1 MIHDDGVL
9 LWIDDQLI
17 INQWYDQPAY
27 LEFTHGP
34 TVTNVHSEL
43 VSLSAGPHRL
53 KVEYYEHGKNA
64 VLKMGWHLSN
74 SGPTG
79 FVPSPPSTLQS
90 DQIHVVR
97 PGEWLYKIARQ
108 YQVSASDIM
117 KANDLASGKLVP
129 GQQLVIPSAA
139 SSPEPVATS
148 SAGSTTAPSAST
160 TDGCRGTYI
169 VRPGDNLFRVSLKFD
184 SSLSNLAAQNGI
196 SAPYTLHVGQALCL
210 P

>member
-1 MIHDDGVL
+1 M
-9 LWIDDQLI
+9 
-17 INQWYDQPAY
+17 
-27 LEFTHGP
+27 
-34 TVTNVHSEL
+34 
-43 VSLSAGPHRL
+43 
-53 KVEYYEHGKNA
+53 EYYEHGKNA